1 MFCIP
6 PSYAVV
12 LWLLVVML
20 AIALIALG
28 SAWALAVERRR
39 IDASKGE

>member
-1 MFCIP
+1 MTD
-6 PSYAVV
+6 ALHTAV

-28 SAWALAVERRR
+28 SAWTLAVERRR